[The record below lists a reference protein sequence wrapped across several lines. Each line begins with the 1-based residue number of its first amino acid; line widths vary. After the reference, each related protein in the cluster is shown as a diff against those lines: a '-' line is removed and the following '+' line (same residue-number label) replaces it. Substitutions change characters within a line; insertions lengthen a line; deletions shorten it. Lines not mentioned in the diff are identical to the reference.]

1 MVRRR
6 LLILLALGCWGAVA
20 GCGGDGGT
28 GENDV
33 SIEGTWDGGAI
44 PSPGVFLNLT
54 FTLADANGTI
64 TGDGSISV
72 PGEACNVSVTGTRN
86 GDSFTLSLNCPGF
99 QPWGYSGT
107 ATATLLNGKF
117 NGSGFTNFQFTM
129 SKE

>member
-1 MVRRR
+1 MRPRS
-6 LLILLALGCWGAVA
+6 LSLLALVSCLAAVTS
-20 GCGGDGGT
+20 CGGDGGT

-64 TGDGSISV
+64 TGDGNIGV
-72 PGEACNVSVTGTRN
+72 PGAACNVAVTGTRD
-86 GDSFTLSLNCPGF
+86 GDTFTLTLNCPGF
-99 QPWGYSGT
+99 EPWAYRGT

-129 SKE
+129 GKE